1 MRHRLLILLVITL
14 GMSVG
19 AVGQVSVEP
28 SACSNSPYFAVHE
41 LSDSVFQRMQG
52 KSYPKGC
59 TVKRTDLRYLTV
71 LHVDAE
77 GNVHRGELVCNR
89 LIAQDVLDIFKQLY
103 MARYPIQCMRL
114 IDDYGA
120 DDERSMQANNT
131 SGFCY
136 RAVSGSQ
143 KLSKHAQ
150 GLAIDINPLYNPC
163 VKGVHV
169 QPSTGRR
176 YVDRRSKFTY
186 KIERGDLLWRLFTE
200 RGFRWGGT
208 WRSLKDY
215 QHFEK

>member
-41 LSDSVFQRMQG
+41 LSDSIFQRMQG

-59 TVKRTDLRYLTV
+59 PVKRTDLRYLTV

-143 KLSKHAQ
+143 KLSK
-150 GLAIDINPLYNPC
+150 GLAIDVNPLYNPC
-163 VKGVHV
+163 VKGAHV

-176 YVDRRSKFTY
+176 YVDRRSKFNY